1 MSVWREIKELNM
13 YVYVCVCV
21 CVCVCIYIY
30 IYIYIYKMQII
41 YRYYDLL
48 LWVRALFESVSP
60 ERLLDITNYTYQT
73 IAL

>member
-1 MSVWREIKELNM
+1 MSVWRDIKELNM
-13 YVYVCVCV
+13 YVSVCVCV
-21 CVCVCIYIY
+21 CVYNANNIYIY
-30 IYIYIYKMQII
+30 IYIYI
-41 YRYYDLL
+41 YYDLL